1 MAEWETEKKKNNVG
15 KFIYFCQHDFMAM
28 AGKFMIYCV
37 RYCLLFSRCSHV
49 FVFIFIFSLFPL
61 PFSLFFHCKE
71 YNIRSRR
78 HFHFFLCL
86 VQRNSICMM
95 NLNNKKIKTFPIKFF
110 CNYSQVYSIQSV
122 KRRYKYRTLKRTRI
136 ALCHRM

>member
-1 MAEWETEKKKNNVG
+1 MAEWESEKKRKTTSENLFTFVN
-15 KFIYFCQHDFMAM
+15 
-28 AGKFMIYCV
+28 MILWLWLENLWSIVCAIA
-37 RYCLLFSRCSHV
+37 CFSAAALMFLF
-49 FVFIFIFSLFPL
+49 
-61 PFSLFFHCKE
+61 LFFRFILLRSACFFIAK
-71 YNIRSRR
+71 NIIFVRDVT
-78 HFHFFLCL
+78 FIFFLCL

-122 KRRYKYRTLKRTRI
+122 KRRYKYRTLQRTRI